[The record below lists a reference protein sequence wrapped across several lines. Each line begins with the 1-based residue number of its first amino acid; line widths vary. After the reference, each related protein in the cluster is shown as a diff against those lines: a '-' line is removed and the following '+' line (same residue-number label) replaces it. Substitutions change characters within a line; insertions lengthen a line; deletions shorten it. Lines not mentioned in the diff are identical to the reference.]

1 MKASKTK
8 DSKKVQFKENDFG
21 ANLSLLS
28 KKASILENLPAT
40 GSSAVPTKQKT
51 QSLGRSMRSGKRLKQ
66 PPAKNVRQK
75 EPYIRPEDP
84 YKRASS
90 TVTPSRRLL
99 QRLQK
104 DSNQSSVDRYRN
116 HQSNKARKSPAP
128 KKTKSAKASKKTAS
142 DPAEEV
148 SSTGNASSD
157 SCVNE
162 VTSTTSTIEHR
173 PSSQETDEP
182 TSNSVIASQTDQ
194 QSTARGTMTDVRPH
208 PEMIKLR
215 VGELNIKDVEIEMNQ
230 AAFVQVLQTFPAFLA
245 AVTRGDK

>member
-1 MKASKTK
+1 
-8 DSKKVQFKENDFG
+8 
-21 ANLSLLS
+21 
-28 KKASILENLPAT
+28 
-40 GSSAVPTKQKT
+40 
-51 QSLGRSMRSGKRLKQ
+51 MRSGKRLKQ

-104 DSNQSSVDRYRN
+104 DNNQSSVDRYRN

-142 DPAEEV
+142 DHAEEV
-148 SSTGNASSD
+148 SSTGNASTD

-162 VTSTTSTIEHR
+162 VT
-173 PSSQETDEP
+173 
-182 TSNSVIASQTDQ
+182 
-194 QSTARGTMTDVRPH
+194 
-208 PEMIKLR
+208 
-215 VGELNIKDVEIEMNQ
+215 
-230 AAFVQVLQTFPAFLA
+230 
-245 AVTRGDK
+245 